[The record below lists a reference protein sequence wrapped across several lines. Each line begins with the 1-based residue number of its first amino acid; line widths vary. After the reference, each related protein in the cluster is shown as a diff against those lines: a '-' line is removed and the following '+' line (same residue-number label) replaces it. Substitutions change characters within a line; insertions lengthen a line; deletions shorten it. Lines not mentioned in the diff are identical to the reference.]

1 MRIESHDLPVFNIGN
16 ISNSEGTEIA
26 GFIGIRSLVQVKMT
40 IDYRDGLVN
49 LEVYEFRKAR
59 EQPRVKH
66 PRKVPPNMRSASVVT
81 SILVF
86 GLTLLTPLLPAQA
99 AGSEAAALSSARTL
113 FKQAKFREAA
123 TAYRALIEKTPSAEA
138 FSGLVQSWLKLDDV
152 KAADESSK
160 QALGAFPNSAAV
172 HAERGDVYF
181 RQGLI
186 PEAESEYKTAL
197 RLDGQNAR
205 AWLGQGKIDAVFA
218 RRADSKTAIAKAHE
232 LDPDD
237 GDALYEWALRQPY
250 PQNAAALERHMA
262 EFRNDEETERHER
275 EYIAFIKALAGR
287 KVWVPAR
294 EIDRTEIKLE
304 LLTIGTTMAHR
315 GYGIRIRLND
325 RATVTLLLDTGSSG
339 VIITRKLADKIGAT
353 KLSDQGLEG
362 VGKNG
367 GAAGYKAWVEKI
379 VIGDLEFHD
388 CFIHATARE
397 IAGVDGTIGSDVF
410 EKYLITV
417 DFPGRKL
424 RLDPLPQSR
433 PDSLAQAFSFGHLLL
448 LSTEI
453 GKKASGLFA
462 LDTGAN
468 ANTISTELGRSLPEM
483 RMINTPVYGASGLAN
498 STFIAD
504 DATLRFAG
512 VRKTGERISTVDLHS
527 VSKDLGVE
535 LSGQIGFGALEEMK
549 VLINYHTGQV
559 GVVSKG
565 H

>member
-1 MRIESHDLPVFNIGN
+1 VTDRKYSGAV
-16 ISNSEGTEIA
+16 
-26 GFIGIRSLVQVKMT
+26 RSLAVT
-40 IDYRDGLVN
+40 RFSALLVIF
-49 LEVYEFRKAR
+49 LATGWAAQSSLPTTTPSLAEAR
-59 EQPRVKH
+59 R
-66 PRKVPPNMRSASVVT
+66 
-81 SILVF
+81 
-86 GLTLLTPLLPAQA
+86 
-99 AGSEAAALSSARTL
+99 L

-123 TAYRALIEKTPSAEA
+123 TTYRALLEKTPSAEA
-138 FSGLVQSWLKLDDV
+138 YSGLVQSWLKLDDV

-160 QALGAFPNSAAV
+160 QALGTFPNAAAA
-172 HAERGDVYF
+172 HAGRGDVYF

-186 PEAESEYKTAL
+186 PEAEAEYKTAIG
-197 RLDGQNAR
+197 LDGRSAR

-218 RRADSKTAIAKAHE
+218 RRSDSKTAVARAHE

-250 PQNAAALERHMA
+250 PQNAAALEKHLG
-262 EFRNDEETERHER
+262 EFRNDEEAERHER
-275 EYIAFIKALAGR
+275 EYIDFIKALAGR

-294 EIDRTEIKLE
+294 EIERSEIKLE
-304 LLTIGTTMAHR
+304 LLTMGTTMAHR
-315 GYGIRIRLND
+315 GYGIRVRLND

-339 VIITRKLADKIGAT
+339 VIVTRKLAEKIGAV

-367 GAAGYKAWVEKI
+367 GSAGYKAWVDKI

-388 CFIHATARE
+388 CFIHATPRE
-397 IAGVDGTIGSDVF
+397 IAGVDGTIGADVF

-424 RLDPLPQSR
+424 RLDPVPPSD
-433 PDSLAQAFSFGHLLL
+433 PDSLAQAFSLGHLLL
-448 LSTEI
+448 LPTEI

-468 ANTISTELGRSLPEM
+468 ANTITPELGKSVPEM
-483 RMINTPVYGASGLAN
+483 RLINTPVYGASGAVN
-498 STFIAD
+498 STFMAN

-535 LSGQIGFGALEEMK
+535 LSGQIGFSAVEEMK

-559 GVVSKG
+559 GFVGKG